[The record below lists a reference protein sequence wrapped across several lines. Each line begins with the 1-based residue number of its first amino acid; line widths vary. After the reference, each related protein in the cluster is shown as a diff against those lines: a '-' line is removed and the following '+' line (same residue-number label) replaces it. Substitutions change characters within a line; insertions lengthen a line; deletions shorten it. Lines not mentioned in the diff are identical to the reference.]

1 MIAGVVARAVAARVP
16 VGVHAYSGADAAA
29 WKALGT
35 TIVTATVDVT
45 VLGDG
50 VRDQLAAAR
59 AEPSEGRHP

>member
-1 MIAGVVARAVAARVP
+1 V
-16 VGVHAYSGADAAA
+16 
-29 WKALGT
+29 GT

-59 AEPSEGRHP
+59 AAPMGRRHP